1 LTKWFIGLPAIDLRF
16 IMPGVPNGGRAN
28 DGEGREM
35 KNPLDSLGQT
45 VILGLVITVVMAL
58 LIRAIAV

>member
-1 LTKWFIGLPAIDLRF
+1 
-16 IMPGVPNGGRAN
+16 
-28 DGEGREM
+28 M

-45 VILGLVITVVMAL
+45 VILGVVLTIVMAL

>member
-1 LTKWFIGLPAIDLRF
+1 
-16 IMPGVPNGGRAN
+16 
-28 DGEGREM
+28 M